1 MTWTPSPPT
10 GAPWTPSPPLVE
22 TPWPAA
28 PSVADAGWTGPPPMI
43 VSWPSKPCTGD
54 AGWKSFTVCRRPYGR
69 GAYGMGPYG
78 RCAVVAGSVWG
89 ETPIAPPAP
98 FAPAPQPV
106 EARP

>member
-1 MTWTPSPPT
+1 MSMQWNPDPCL
-10 GAPWTPSPPLVE
+10 GNA
-22 TPWPAA
+22 
-28 PSVADAGWTGPPPMI
+28 
-43 VSWPSKPCTGD
+43 SWKQESI
-54 AGWKSFTVCRRPYGR
+54 CRRPYGR